1 MNLTDRKWKQF
12 KLCDICKISSGK
24 DIYESERIDGRMPYI
39 TSTSSNNGIKYFV
52 SNSNKTIEENC
63 ISVNRN
69 GSVGYSFYHKYE
81 ALYSNDC
88 RKLKLKKCDNEYV
101 GIFLTSQIMQQK
113 EKYNYGYKMGTERL
127 KKQCIMLPINKNE
140 EPDYKFM
147 EEYTKYQINKKVRVY
162 TEYMKNVK
170 QQLQYKEI
178 ETLDEK
184 EWGEFYITD
193 MFKDIQR
200 GKRLTKN
207 NQKTGDIPYVSSS
220 AINNGVDNFISN
232 TEKVRQFSNCLSIAN
247 SGSVGAC
254 FYHPYKFVASD
265 HITHLKSE
273 GMNMFVYLFIATMIN
288 RLSEKYNFNRE
299 INDKRI
305 CREKIMLP
313 INKEDKP
320 DYEYMEQYVKNIMID
335 KYNYYK
341 KDEAN

>member
-1 MNLTDRKWKQF
+1 M
-12 KLCDICKISSGK
+12 
-24 DIYESERIDGRMPYI
+24 
-39 TSTSSNNGIKYFV
+39 
-52 SNSNKTIEENC
+52 
-63 ISVNRN
+63 
-69 GSVGYSFYHKYE
+69 
-81 ALYSNDC
+81 
-88 RKLKLKKCDNEYV
+88 
-101 GIFLTSQIMQQK
+101 
-113 EKYNYGYKMGTERL
+113 
-127 KKQCIMLPINKNE
+127 
-140 EPDYKFM
+140 
-147 EEYTKYQINKKVRVY
+147 
-162 TEYMKNVK
+162 
-170 QQLQYKEI
+170 
-178 ETLDEK
+178 
-184 EWGEFYITD
+184 GEFYITD